1 MNILKAPMLMATV
14 VTLGMVSCKPNDA
27 KIKSEIEAKLKT
39 EQGLEAVTVDVQKA
53 AVTLDGTSESEEAK
67 TTAETDA
74 KAVKGVASVA
84 NNITVNAPVVT
95 PAATNNAPIINSDS
109 TLVGAIKDATK
120 DFAGVKAAVKDGVV
134 TLTGD
139 IQRAD
144 LPKLLQY
151 IAASKPKK
159 IENKLTIK

>member
-39 EQGLEAVTVDVQKA
+39 EQGLAAVTVDVQKA
-53 AVTLDGTSESEEAK
+53 VVTLAGTTETDGAK

-74 KAVKGVASVA
+74 KAVKGVESVA
-84 NNITVNAPVVT
+84 NNITVNTPVVAPT
-95 PAATNNAPIINSDS
+95 ITNNAPTINADS

-120 DFAGVKAAVKDGVV
+120 DFAGVKAEVKDGVV
-134 TLTGD
+134 TLTGE

-144 LPKLLQY
+144 LPKLMQN

>member
-1 MNILKAPMLMATV
+1 MLMATV

-39 EQGLEAVTVDVQKA
+39 EQGLDAVTVDVQKA
-53 AVTLDGTSESEEAK
+53 AVTLAGTTETDGAK

-74 KAVKGVASVA
+74 KAVKGVESVS
-84 NNITVNAPVVT
+84 NNITVNAPVVAPT
-95 PAATNNAPIINSDS
+95 ITNNAPTINADS

-120 DFAGVKAAVKDGVV
+120 DFAGVKAEVKDGVV
-134 TLTGD
+134 TLTGN
-139 IQRAD
+139 IQRSD
-144 LPKLLQY
+144 LPKLLQN